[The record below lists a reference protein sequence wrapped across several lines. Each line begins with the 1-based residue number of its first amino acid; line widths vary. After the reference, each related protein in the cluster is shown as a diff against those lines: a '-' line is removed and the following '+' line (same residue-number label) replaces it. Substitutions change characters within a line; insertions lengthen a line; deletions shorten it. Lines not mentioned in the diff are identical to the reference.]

1 MSHYLS
7 NRSAGMFSSKDIS
20 YKDGTQ
26 TFVFDYQSTFDY
38 GQSLMKTSSSLINSQ
53 NYKSIYSYSQGVL
66 HESEPQFSSPE
77 KSKNE
82 SVMSRILR
90 NILTVI
96 CYVMVFVTLPL
107 TGWLSI
113 KKVPALERVVIFRM
127 GKMLPVKGPGYV
139 IILPCMDH
147 WMKVDLKPRSFNIDQ
162 QQLLT
167 ADGGILEASVVF
179 QYCVIDVQR
188 CVLRVQ
194 ELHRAME
201 QLAKQGLINLLSQKD
216 MTDITKQKKCLETAV
231 KADINKTTLQW
242 GLELMDVNIGP
253 IKVIKAAEPSNAIN
267 SVIASLKTAFGMH
280 SGTEDMSNL
289 ELKTAADPVSNSF
302 SETMPQDFNNLVKMI
317 EQLVQVSLSEKE
329 FKENAVIRLDVE
341 GPDGGVINIILSN
354 GIVQVTTGKSSP
366 SDPNLGITLSKETLS
381 KILSLK
387 TSPRQ
392 AYLEGDI
399 QVSGDWGLLYSFSS
413 IISNAH

>member
-1 MSHYLS
+1 
-7 NRSAGMFSSKDIS
+7 MFSSKDTS
-20 YKDGTQ
+20 YQNSTQ
-26 TFVFDYQSTFDY
+26 TFMFDYQSAFDY
-38 GQSLMKTSSSLINSQ
+38 GQTLIKTSSPMRNSQ
-53 NYKSIYSYSQGVL
+53 NYRSIYSYSQGVL
-66 HESEPQFSSPE
+66 YDSEPQFSSPE
-77 KSKNE
+77 KSKKE
-82 SVMSRILR
+82 SVVSQVIR
-90 NILTVI
+90 NIMTVI
-96 CYVMVFVTLPL
+96 CYVMVLITLPL

-127 GKMLPVKGPGYV
+127 GKMLPVKGPGFV
-139 IILPCMDH
+139 IILPCLDH

-167 ADGGILEASVVF
+167 ADGGILEADVVF

-216 MTDITKQKKCLETAV
+216 MIDITKQKKSLETDV

-253 IKVIKAAEPSNAIN
+253 VKVIKAAEPSNSIKP
-267 SVIASLKTAFGMH
+267 VIASLKTAFGMH
-280 SGTEDMSNL
+280 SETEDASSL
-289 ELKTAADPVSNSF
+289 ELKSIAGPLSNSVA
-302 SETMPQDFNNLVKMI
+302 ETIPQDFNSLVKMI
-317 EQLVQVSLSEKE
+317 EQLAQASLSEKE

-354 GIVQVTTGKSSP
+354 GVVQVATGSSSP
-366 SDPNLGITLSKETLS
+366 SDPNVEITLSKETLS
-381 KILSLK
+381 KILCLK

-399 QVSGDWGLLYSFSS
+399 QVSGDWGLLYSFST

>member
-1 MSHYLS
+1 MSYEIINETEAKDSKVHYLS

-113 KKVPALERVVIFRM
+113 K
-127 GKMLPVKGPGYV
+127 
-139 IILPCMDH
+139 
-147 WMKVDLKPRSFNIDQ
+147 
-162 QQLLT
+162 LLT